1 MVGER
6 MSLNYFKEQR
16 VYTFNEIKLKLG
28 IGNNEEAR
36 IIINLLKNSGV
47 VKVRRFNTID
57 IDLNDIEDDTEDIII
72 EDSYVDG
79 IGYVF
84 KFVGIIS
91 VKGNVLICY
100 PKYIKSTQTPENEMK
115 QVLKVIKKYN
125 SKEQIINL
133 YNGDDGEK
141 NFNLLAI
148 LLYLYNDYY
157 INGIYSNNQEII
169 EINGE
174 GEIIWDKTIN
184 ETVAFINNNRPVYL
198 DIYTKHI
205 VEDDNDYFTRLH
217 KFILTECSQRLINL
231 NLATLLDIED
241 VFLYDGELEEF
252 GDIDYILYKI
262 EKELRVQFITYK
274 QIILK
279 TLYAY
284 ISNRRS
290 NKFDLGIS
298 FYGTNSFNLVWEKV
312 CCSILDNKLNYKI
325 SLLPKKLSEK
335 YIGMKEKTLFE
346 LLEKPKWTR
355 YRKTGVNDTFEASKT
370 LIPDLIGIFKDG
382 EEYGFWMFDAKY
394 YNIDFKKNNVKNN
407 PGVED
412 VTKQYLYQL
421 AYRDFIKSNGYI
433 FKENIF
439 LFPSDK
445 EEILNI
451 GQASMG
457 ILAGIGDGLRDIEL
471 VKLPAK
477 NAYDLYLKEEVLDIG
492 LLSGV
497 IIKKRETMNQYK
509 IDIMNKDICD
519 IVSQFSYKDLKEE
532 RVVGVLKEDSGN
544 QRILSEIKDVTNQ
557 IFNLLY
563 STNIDNVDLEKTMI
577 SILKSKNE
585 LNSILS
591 EDGII
596 SLVTWMLKKYLYEM

>member
-290 NKFDLGIS
+290 NNFDLGIS